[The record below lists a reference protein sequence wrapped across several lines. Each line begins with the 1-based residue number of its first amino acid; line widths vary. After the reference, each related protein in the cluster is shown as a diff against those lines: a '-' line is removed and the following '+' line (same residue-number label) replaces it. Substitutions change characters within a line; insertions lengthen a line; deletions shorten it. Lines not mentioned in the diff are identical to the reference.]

1 LPVTLLDSNAIM
13 LFIGLGVIRR
23 KMDFGGGPRRESLR
37 RCCFNLGIQFCEPC
51 EGQAR
56 VALFILFN
64 QRDMLACRDCV
75 SVPEIDT
82 FGAGFHSCHL
92 V

>member
-1 LPVTLLDSNAIM
+1 
-13 LFIGLGVIRR
+13 
-23 KMDFGGGPRRESLR
+23 
-37 RCCFNLGIQFCEPC
+37 
-51 EGQAR
+51 
-56 VALFILFN
+56 
-64 QRDMLACRDCV
+64 MLACRDCV